1 MRLHHLQVEAFGP
14 FADRVVVDFDA
25 LSAAGLFLLTGAT
38 GAGKTS
44 ILDAVCFALYGEVPG
59 DRQSAKRLRADQAAD
74 GETPRVTLD
83 LTLAGRRFRI
93 VRSPAWQRPKKRG
106 SGTTTQQASVTL
118 CERRG
123 ETWHPLSTRLDEAGH
138 QITHLVGLN
147 LTQFCQVAMLPQGRF
162 QAFLRARSEER
173 HKLLQQLFRTARFED
188 VERWLADRRRS
199 LRRESLDHHD
209 HVADL
214 VSRLSEAAG
223 SPLPAE
229 WDVHDLG
236 LPAETGEVKQW
247 LSSRGRAAE
256 ASAREAGVQSRAAV
270 AHEAAAREALDR
282 SRQLRDAQQR
292 HADALAE
299 RDRLAGAAPD
309 HARQLARLARARRAA
324 EVAPLG
330 RVADQ
335 QARAAARAQELSAT
349 RTQAA
354 AVQLGIAT
362 ADLDDAIL
370 VDCRDR
376 AVACAADAR
385 ALVPRELALD
395 VLQREVE
402 KASTCA
408 RQLATERDELTR
420 GLSDLPD
427 EVMVLRQRESE
438 ARGAERDLPGV
449 NDKVGSLRSRRDA
462 ALQALRLAEELTGAT
477 DLHRRAVDEAQELKE
492 AWLHVQEQRIRG
504 IAAELAGALAV
515 GDECPVCGSADH
527 PRPASPDAGAPDAT
541 AEKAA
546 RKQVD
551 DAEAARHAHDVRV
564 RELTA
569 RLEAARATADG
580 ELAAI
585 RTELA
590 TAESELQRL
599 TGLAASAADR
609 GAEVLAAEAR
619 QTELT
624 ARREKVARDLAVT
637 AAGLERQREES
648 VTIERELAGL
658 LSGSGCETLTVLAVE
673 RDEVAT
679 TCTEALLARDDARR
693 TDRAAAAARDQLEEA
708 ALAAGFE
715 DVSAAL
721 GAALDPPAVVRL
733 EREIQAHEQALAV
746 TASTLSDPALCEQAL
761 LPPPDVSA
769 LEVNHQQAVDDL
781 AAATTAANVG
791 RARSKR
797 VWGLGH
803 QLAAAL
809 EAWLPVRAELDLV
822 TRLAALVD
830 GSSPDNRLRMRL
842 SGYVLASRL
851 AQVVAAAN
859 VRLSRMSDHR
869 YALEHTGGR
878 GARETRGGLSLLV
891 RDEWSGETRDPAT
904 LSGGETFVVSL
915 ALALGLADVIAH
927 EVGGADLDTLFVDE
941 GFGSLDA
948 ETLDD
953 VMDTLDSLREG
964 GRVVGVVS
972 HVTHL
977 RERIP
982 TQLHVEK
989 RRHGSTVRTV
999 HSG

>member
-25 LSAAGLFLLTGAT
+25 LSSAGLFLLTGAT
-38 GAGKTS
+38 GAGKTT

-74 GETPRVTLD
+74 GETPRVTLQ

-106 SGTTTQQASVTL
+106 TGTTTQQASVRL
-118 CERRG
+118 CERRDD
-123 ETWHPLSTRLDEAGH
+123 TWHPLSTRLDEAGH

-188 VERWLADRRRS
+188 MERWLADRRRS

-209 HVADL
+209 QVADL
-214 VSRLSEAAG
+214 VSRLSEAAA
-223 SPLPAE
+223 SLLPAE
-229 WDVHDLG
+229 WDLHDLG
-236 LPAETGEVKQW
+236 PPAQTGEVTQW
-247 LSSRGRAAE
+247 SASRRQAAE
-256 ASAREAGVQSRAAV
+256 ESARAAGVQCRDAV
-270 AHEAAAREALDR
+270 ADEAAARESLDR
-282 SRQLRDAQQR
+282 ARQLRDAQQR

-299 RDRLAGAAPD
+299 RDRLAAAAPD
-309 HARQLARLARARRAA
+309 HALKIEELARARRAA

-335 QARAAARAQELSAT
+335 QAQAAARARGLSAACAE
-349 RTQAA
+349 AA
-354 AVQLGIAT
+354 AARLGVESSG
-362 ADLDDAIL
+362 LDDAVL
-370 VDCRDR
+370 VDFRDR
-376 AVACAADAR
+376 AVAGAADAR
-385 ALVPRELALD
+385 ALVPREHALG
-395 VLQREVE
+395 VLQREVDR
-402 KASTCA
+402 ASTCE
-408 RQLATERDELTR
+408 RQLAAECDELTHQ
-420 GLSDLPD
+420 LCELPD
-427 EVMVLRQRESE
+427 HVAALRQRESA
-438 ARGAERDLPGV
+438 ARDAERNLPAV
-449 NDKVGSLRSRRDA
+449 KEKVGSLRSRQVA
-462 ALQALRLAEELTGAT
+462 AGQAIKLAEELTEAT
-477 DLHRRAVDEAQELKE
+477 DLHRQAVDEAQQLREV
-492 AWLHVQEQRIRG
+492 WLQVQEQRIRG

-551 DAEAARHAHDVRV
+551 DAEAARHARDVRV

-569 RLEAARATADG
+569 RLEAARSTADG

-585 RTELA
+585 RVELT
-590 TAESELQRL
+590 TAESELKRL
-599 TGLAASAADR
+599 TGLAESAADR
-609 GAEVLAAEAR
+609 GAEVDAAETR
-619 QTELT
+619 QSELT
-624 ARREKVARDLAVT
+624 ARRERVARDLAVT
-637 AAGLERQREES
+637 AAALERQRQES
-648 VTIERELAGL
+648 VTIERELSGL
-658 LSGSGCETLTVLAVE
+658 LSGTGCETLTDLAAE

-693 TDRAAAAARDQLEEA
+693 TDRAEAAARDQLEEA
-708 ALAAGFE
+708 ASAAGFE
-715 DVSAAL
+715 DA
-721 GAALDPPAVVRL
+721 GAALDAALDAATLARL
-733 EREIQAHEQALAV
+733 EREIQAHEQARAG
-746 TASTLSDPALCEQAL
+746 AEATLSDPALCEQAL
-761 LPPPDVSA
+761 LAPPDVLA
-769 LEVNHQQAVDDL
+769 LEAAHQQAVDGL
-781 AAATTAANVG
+781 AAATTAANIG
-791 RARSKR
+791 RARAER
-797 VWGLGH
+797 VSGLGH
-803 QLAAAL
+803 QLGVAL
-809 EAWLPVRAELDLV
+809 DAWSPVRAELDLV

-830 GSSPDNRLRMRL
+830 GSSADNRLRMRL

-859 VRLSRMSDHR
+859 MRLSRMSDQR

-878 GARETRGGLSLLV
+878 GAGESRGGLSLLV
-891 RDEWSGETRDPAT
+891 RDEWSGEARDPAT

-999 HSG
+999 HTG

>member
-14 FADRVVVDFDA
+14 FADRVIVDFDA

-74 GETPRVTLD
+74 GETPRVTLH
-83 LTLAGRRFRI
+83 LSLAGRRFRI

-106 SGTTTQQASVTL
+106 TGTTTQQASVRL

-123 ETWHPLSTRLDEAGH
+123 DTWHPLSTRLDEAGH

-188 VERWLADRRRS
+188 VERWLGDRRRS

-209 HVADL
+209 QVADL
-214 VSRLSEAAG
+214 VSRLSEAAA
-223 SPLPAE
+223 SPLPAQ
-229 WDVHDLG
+229 WDLHDLG
-236 LPAETGEVKQW
+236 RPAETGELTQW
-247 LSSRGRAAE
+247 SSSRRQAAE
-256 ASAREAGVQSRAAV
+256 RSAREAGIRSRAAV
-270 AHEAAAREALDR
+270 VDEAAAREALDR
-282 SRQLRDAQQR
+282 SRQLRAAQQR

-299 RDRLAGAAPD
+299 RDRLASAAPD
-309 HARQLARLARARRAA
+309 HARQVDRVARARRAA

-330 RVADQ
+330 RIADQ
-335 QARAAARAQELSAT
+335 QAEAAARAQGLSAA

-354 AVQLGIAT
+354 ALHLGVA
-362 ADLDDAIL
+362 AAGLDDAVL
-370 VDCRDR
+370 VDVRDR
-376 AVACAADAR
+376 AVTGAADAR
-385 ALVPRELALD
+385 ALVPREVALG
-395 VLQREVE
+395 VLRREIDN
-402 KASTCA
+402 ASTCE
-408 RQLATERDELTR
+408 RQLTDERDELTHH
-420 GLSDLPD
+420 LSDLPH
-427 EVMVLRQRESE
+427 EVAALRQRESE
-438 ARGAERDLPGV
+438 ARDAERDLPGV

-462 ALQALRLAEELTGAT
+462 AGQALRLAAELTEAT
-477 DLHRRAVDEAQELKE
+477 DLHRQAVDEAQRLREV
-492 AWLHVQEQRIRG
+492 WLEVQEQRIRG

-527 PRPASPDAGAPDAT
+527 PRPASPDAGAPDVT
-541 AEKAA
+541 TEKAA
-546 RKQVD
+546 RKHVD
-551 DAEAARHAHDVRV
+551 DAEAARHARDVRV

-569 RLEAARATADG
+569 RLEAARAAADG
-580 ELAAI
+580 ELDVI
-585 RTELA
+585 REELA

-599 TGLAASAADR
+599 CALADSAADR
-609 GAEVLAAEAR
+609 RADVLTAEVR

-624 ARREKVARDLAVT
+624 QRRERAARDLAVT
-637 AAGLERQREES
+637 TAALERQRQES
-648 VTIERELAGL
+648 VTIERELSGL
-658 LSGSGCETLTVLAVE
+658 LSGSDCGTLTDLAAE

-679 TCTEALLARDDARR
+679 ICTEALLARDDARR

-715 DVSAAL
+715 DAAAAL
-721 GAALDPPAVVRL
+721 EAALDPLALARL
-733 EREIQAHEQALAV
+733 EREIQAHEQALVGAE
-746 TASTLSDPALCEQAL
+746 STLSDSALCEQAL
-761 LPPPDVSA
+761 LPAPDVRA
-769 LEVNHQQAVDDL
+769 LEVGHQQAVDNL
-781 AAATTAANVG
+781 AAATTAANLG
-791 RARSKR
+791 RARSER
-797 VWGLGH
+797 VSGLGH
-803 QLAAAL
+803 QLTAAL
-809 EAWLPVRAELDLV
+809 DAWSPVRAELDLM

-830 GSSPDNRLRMRL
+830 GSSADNRLRMRL

-859 VRLSRMSDHR
+859 VRLSRMSDQR

-878 GARETRGGLSLLV
+878 GAGETRGGLSLLV
-891 RDEWSGETRDPAT
+891 RDEWSGESRDPAT

-999 HSG
+999 HTG